1 MNYIFTL
8 EDLAKLAALLKMY
21 KDVKVKELEDLIDES
36 PAAARTQDQI
46 IKEVSI
52 VLDLVKFELDDQ
64 LTH

>member
-21 KDVKVKELEDLIDES
+21 KDVKVKDLEDLIDES
-36 PAAARTQDQI
+36 PAAARAQDQI